1 MASRMIR
8 TRLCTIA
15 AFVVVATVNQFAYA
29 QLGAFTPAGV
39 EIDAEGVLRARIF
52 QDATGDLTRQRFAAA
67 RQTLAADLQ
76 KPSELRKVSLT
87 RLEAAIAKRLADGQ
101 PIDEAMR
108 NLAGL
113 TQITHVFF
121 YPETRDIVV
130 AGPAE
135 GFYMDA
141 SGRMIGMTTGK
152 AVLQLED
159 MLAALRAF
167 APNSP
172 SVQVIGCSI
181 DPTQDGLANFSA
193 TVADISARTQ
203 SNQLIVSGNEGAIAD
218 ALRTSLGKQVVTIQG
233 VPANSHFAQVLVEA
247 DYRMKL
253 IGIGIETPPVKISVW
268 AEHVKPRSVGKNA
281 LQRWYFTPDYQRIS
295 VNHGETAMQLVGD
308 GVKLIGANERV
319 EADGTRNKTTAVDRA
334 SSNFTRTFT
343 EKYSQLAEKSP
354 VFAQLRNL
362 MDMSIVAA
370 FIKEMDYYGKA
381 GCDFAL
387 FNDESKLPIGTW
399 QAPTHVEPM
408 VNAMYKDGQ
417 LATPIGGG
425 VTIQPRL
432 AMSYENMHVDEEG
445 KVDAARDAVKVD
457 RLSDG
462 QWWWD

>member
-15 AFVVVATVNQFAYA
+15 AFVAVATVNQFAFA

-39 EIDAEGVLRARIF
+39 EIDTEGVLRARIF
-52 QDATGDLTRQRFAAA
+52 QDATGELTRQRYAAA
-67 RQTLAADLQ
+67 ERSLATDLQ

-87 RLEAAIAKRLADGQ
+87 RLEAEIAKRFADGQ
-101 PIDEAMR
+101 PLDEAMH

-121 YPETRDIVV
+121 YPESKDIVV

-135 GFYMDA
+135 GFFRDA
-141 SGRMIGMTTGK
+141 SGRMIGMKTGK

-159 MLAALRAF
+159 MLVALRAF

-181 DPTQDGLANFSA
+181 DPTKDGLASFTA
-193 TVADISARTQ
+193 TVADISARTN
-203 SNQLIVSGNEGAIAD
+203 SNQLMVSGNEGAIAD
-218 ALRTSLGKQVVTIQG
+218 ALRTSLGKQVVSIQG

-268 AEHVKPRSVGKNA
+268 AEHVKPRSVSKNA
-281 LQRWYFTPDYQRIS
+281 LQRWFFTPDYQRIS
-295 VNHGETAMQLVGD
+295 VNHGETAMQLIGD
-308 GVKLIGANERV
+308 GVQLVGANERV
-319 EADGTRNKTTAVDRA
+319 EADGTRTSTGAVDRA

-343 EKYSQLAEKSP
+343 EQYSQLADKSP

-381 GCDFAL
+381 EWDMAL
-387 FNDESKLPIGTW
+387 LNDESRLPIGTW

-425 VTIQPRL
+425 VSIQPRL
-432 AMSYENMHVDEEG
+432 AMSYDNMHVDEEG
-445 KVDAARDAVKVD
+445 KVDAVRNAIKVD
-457 RLSDG
+457 NLANG

>member
-1 MASRMIR
+1 MIR
-8 TRLCTIA
+8 TKLSAIA
-15 AFVVVATVNQFAYA
+15 AFVAVVTVSQLAHA
-29 QLGAFTPAGV
+29 QLAVFTPAGV
-39 EIDAEGVLRARIF
+39 EIDANGVLRARIYN
-52 QDATGDLTRQRFAAA
+52 DASGELTRQRIAAA

-76 KPSELRKVSLT
+76 QPSELRKVSLT
-87 RLEAAIAKRLADGQ
+87 RLEREIGRRLADGQ

-108 NLAGL
+108 NMAGL

-121 YPETRDIVV
+121 YADTKDIVV

-135 GFYMDA
+135 GFFMDA
-141 SGRMIGMTTGK
+141 SGRMVGMKSGK

-159 MLAALRAF
+159 MIAALRAF

-181 DPTQDGLANFSA
+181 DPTSDGLASFAA
-193 TVADISARTQ
+193 TVADLSARTQ
-203 SNQLIVSGNEGAIAD
+203 SNQLVVSGNEQAIAET
-218 ALRTSLGKQVVTIQG
+218 LRQALGKQVVTVQG
-233 VPANSHFAQVLVEA
+233 VPANSHFGQVLVEA

-253 IGIGIETPPVKISVW
+253 IGIGVEKPPVKISVW
-268 AEHVKPRSVGKNA
+268 AEHVNPRAVRKNA

-295 VNHGETAMQLVGD
+295 VNTDETAMQLVGD

-319 EADGTRNKTTAVDRA
+319 ASDGSRSASTAVDRA

-343 EKYSQLAEKSP
+343 EKYSQLADKSP

-381 GCDFAL
+381 GVEMAL
-387 FNDESKLPIGTW
+387 FNDDSRLPIGTW
-399 QAPTHVEPM
+399 PAPTHVEPI
-408 VNAMYKDGQ
+408 VNAMYKDGT

-425 VTIQPRL
+425 VTIQPRI
-432 AMSYENMHVDEEG
+432 AMLFDNMQVDEEG
-445 KVDAARDAVKVD
+445 KVDAARDAVNVQV
-457 RLSDG
+457 LSEG